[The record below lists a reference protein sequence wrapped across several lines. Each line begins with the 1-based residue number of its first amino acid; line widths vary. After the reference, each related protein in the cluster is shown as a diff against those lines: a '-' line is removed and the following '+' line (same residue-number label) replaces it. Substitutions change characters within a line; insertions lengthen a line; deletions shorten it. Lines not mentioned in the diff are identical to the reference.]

1 MLGWQHRASG
11 NTASCQQH
19 AGQVRQASPLT
30 IQGCWIAVIS
40 WWTVG
45 GQDDKERGNNVDAI
59 NLRQYRLVL
68 PRLPRSVEQTR
79 KGNEEKERDED
90 TGKGEWNEGIV
101 ACTGIEIARTT
112 TTRACEIRSCMGISR
127 CWTQKPLN
135 TAVENRFEKCPQMR
149 GERTRFAK
157 LRKVDVMGRMEEI

>member
-1 MLGWQHRASG
+1 M
-11 NTASCQQH
+11 
-19 AGQVRQASPLT
+19 
-30 IQGCWIAVIS
+30 
-40 WWTVG
+40 
-45 GQDDKERGNNVDAI
+45 
-59 NLRQYRLVL
+59 
-68 PRLPRSVEQTR
+68 
-79 KGNEEKERDED
+79 
-90 TGKGEWNEGIV
+90 
-101 ACTGIEIARTT
+101 T